1 MFFRHNYLRQ
11 IRRNLGNPPPPNEA
25 LRTQRARLLF
35 QSRKHGLKEL
45 EFIFKLGS
53 IFSTV

>member
-1 MFFRHNYLRQ
+1 MFFRHNCLRQ